1 MYAVPDERVGDQVMA
16 ALVTTAPL
24 TPTEL
29 GTFLADQPDLSPKAW
44 PRYVRIAARLPR
56 TATNKVLKREL
67 AAEGPVPGDGV
78 LWEREPRGRTYAA
91 HR

>member
-1 MYAVPDERVGDQVMA
+1 MKSRLGAISGLWKSRLDDEMKGR
-16 ALVTTAPL
+16 
-24 TPTEL
+24 
-29 GTFLADQPDLSPKAW
+29 AW

-67 AAEGPVPGDGV
+67 AADGPVPGTASSR
-78 LWEREPRGRTYAA
+78 EREPRGRTYAA